1 MISDPDSESKG
12 STFRILLVDD
22 HPITRQGLAQLI
34 NFESDLEVCGEADG
48 VKQARALIDEL
59 NPDLVLLDIT
69 LPDGSGL
76 EVIKDTLALHPEC
89 QILVISMHE
98 ESLYAERVL
107 RAGGRG
113 YVMKQEGG
121 KKIMDAIRRV
131 LSGKVYLSDDMSAR
145 VLESLSGGRSTQE
158 KAPLQTLTDREF
170 EVFELIGQ
178 GKSTRTIAKHL
189 SLSVKTV
196 EVHRLNMK
204 RKLGLDSAS
213 ELVSFAIRWTESGK
227 SERAARE
234 PH

>member
-1 MISDPDSESKG
+1 MTSEIIEDK
-12 STFRILLVDD
+12 STHRILIVDD

-34 NFESDLEVCGEADG
+34 NFEEDFEVCGEADG
-48 VKQARALIDEL
+48 VVQARTLIDQL
-59 NPDLVLLDIT
+59 QPDLVLLDIT

-113 YVMKQEGG
+113 YIMKQEGG
-121 KKIMDAIRRV
+121 KKIIEAIRKV
-131 LSGKVYLSDDMSAR
+131 IEGKVYLSEAMSAR
-145 VLESLSGGRSTQE
+145 VLESLSGSRSSQE
-158 KAPLQTLTDREF
+158 KVPLQTLTDREF

-178 GKSTRTIAKHL
+178 GRSTRSIAEHL
-189 SLSVKTV
+189 HLSVKTV

-204 RKLGLDSAS
+204 RKLGLESAS
-213 ELVSFAIRWTESGK
+213 DLVSFAIRWAESGRGEA
-227 SERAARE
+227 SRQG
-234 PH
+234 

>member
-1 MISDPDSESKG
+1 MKSETQEESDSEVY
-12 STFRILLVDD
+12 RILVVDD

-48 VKQARALIDEL
+48 VARARALIDEL

-76 EVIKDTLALHPEC
+76 EVIKDTLAVHPKC

-98 ESLYAERVL
+98 EALYAERVL

-113 YVMKQEGG
+113 YIMKQEGG
-121 KKIMDAIRRV
+121 KKIMEAIRRV
-131 LSGKVYLSDDMSAR
+131 RSGKVFLSDDMSAR
-145 VLESLSGGRSTQE
+145 VLESLSGGNTTRETV
-158 KAPLQTLTDREF
+158 PLQTLTDREF

-178 GKSTRTIAKHL
+178 GKSTKAIAEHL
-189 SLSVKTV
+189 HLSVKTV

-204 RKLGLDSAS
+204 RKLRLASAS
-213 ELVSFAIRWTESGK
+213 DLVAFAIRWAETG
-227 SERAARE
+227 RD
-234 PH
+234 